1 MTQRILLLI
10 FFLVLSGC
18 GDKKEGPPAE
28 GKNKIERAVE
38 QVVTKEFKAYE
49 GAKQSLEKINKE
61 AEERREKEKEIK

>member
-1 MTQRILLLI
+1 MTQRILLLL

-49 GAKQSLEKINKE
+49 DAKQSLEKINKKTQE
-61 AEERREKEKEIK
+61 QREKEIK

>member
-1 MTQRILLLI
+1 MSRRILPLI

-61 AEERREKEKEIK
+61 TQEQREKEIK